1 MKKDGTRVAYATNP
15 TYYTALYRR
24 KGSRRF
30 YRCGYRS
37 LSLSDIRE
45 MVYNEI
51 SAGQYAAAKIVRWD
65 NEELIET
72 VM

>member
-1 MKKDGTRVAYATNP
+1 MKERTVWATNP
-15 TYYTALYRR
+15 TYYTILYRR

-37 LSLSDIRE
+37 LDLSDIRE
-45 MVYNEI
+45 MAYDEI
-51 SAGQYAAAKIVRWD
+51 RSGKYAAAKIVRWD
-65 NEELIET
+65 NEELIEN